1 MNISAS
7 GTTAITGANTNTAMR
22 VLLVEDD
29 NRLASFL
36 VKGLTELGHVVDLGV
51 DGIEGR
57 RLALHGDYDL
67 MILDVMLPGLD
78 GFSVLQA
85 VRTPLGQRARLP
97 VLMLTARDEVES
109 RVRGLEKGADD
120 YLIKPFA
127 VSELFARVSAL
138 ARRAQG
144 PGVLSGAASLCLGD
158 LQVDLVSRRAVR
170 GEHRLD
176 LTAKEFALLLVL
188 LRRRGQIMTRTT
200 IAEQVWGIQFDTRS
214 NVVDVAIRR
223 LRAKLDDPFEQKLLH
238 TERGMGY
245 VMEQRS

>member
-1 MNISAS
+1 MMAS
-7 GTTAITGANTNTAMR
+7 GITANSIAISGIDMR

-29 NRLASFL
+29 HRLASFL
-36 VKGLTELGHVVDLGV
+36 VKGLTELGHVVDLGA

-57 RLALHGDYDL
+57 RLALFGDYDL

-78 GFSVLQA
+78 GFAVLEA
-85 VRTPLGQRARLP
+85 VRTPLGERSRLP

-120 YLIKPFA
+120 YLVKPFA

-144 PGVLSGAASLCLGD
+144 HGVLSGASSLRLGD
-158 LQVDLVSRRAVR
+158 LQVDLISRRALR
-170 GEHRLD
+170 GDHRLD

-188 LRRRGQIMTRTT
+188 LRRRGQIMTRTS

-223 LRAKLDDPFEQKLLH
+223 LRSKLDDPFEQKLLH

-245 VMEQRS
+245 VLEERS